1 MSHPITHVKNANQHP
16 GQIVL
21 KTMQKHHTS
30 KQKHQEDAHKM
41 QEKHEQQGV
50 QAHAI
55 KQVAEII
62 SEGIKVEKDL
72 LRNLPDPFP
81 AADGQLEDPVDD
93 IEGAKEEEYI
103 EGDAEA
109 CDEAIKGKK
118 WHTQKM
124 MTCDLV
130 DVAQNASLQQH
141 PGNTTSV
148 ISHHS

>member
-72 LRNLPDPFP
+72 LRVCHQPKPCKAPLSQRQ
-81 AADGQLEDPVDD
+81 AAVTHSKQ
-93 IEGAKEEEYI
+93 
-103 EGDAEA
+103 
-109 CDEAIKGKK
+109 
-118 WHTQKM
+118 
-124 MTCDLV
+124 
-130 DVAQNASLQQH
+130 
-141 PGNTTSV
+141 
-148 ISHHS
+148 SHHEVDW

>member
-1 MSHPITHVKNANQHP
+1 
-16 GQIVL
+16 
-21 KTMQKHHTS
+21 
-30 KQKHQEDAHKM
+30 M

-72 LRNLPDPFP
+72 LRVCHQPKPCKAPLSQRQAAVTHSKQSHHEVDWQNLPDPFP